1 MDTFSRE
8 KVMRCIIQPM
18 RDRGWTPP
26 TEGSLDVVI
35 EDFVR
40 LLARF
45 PEETLAR
52 AFDEV
57 LVKHRWK
64 SWPPVGSFVE
74 ACQERH
80 ASGPQAVSSDEQARI
95 DRSRIAHDYAWR
107 RELAD
112 GGAIQIRAMK
122 GLYIRELRTF
132 LFQRACE
139 DLRDGREPYIP
150 QAEMDHE
157 IQRLEGLT

>member
-1 MDTFSRE
+1 MDPNRE

-26 TEGSLDVVI
+26 TDGSLDVVI

-40 LLARF
+40 LLGRY
-45 PEETLAR
+45 PEDMLSR

-64 SWPPVGSFVE
+64 SWPLVGSFVE
-74 ACQERH
+74 ACQERREGG
-80 ASGPQAVSSDEQARI
+80 SPIVSSDEQDRI
-95 DRSRIAHDYAWR
+95 DRSRKAIDYAKR

-112 GGAIQIRAMK
+112 GGATQIRAMK
-122 GLYIRELRTF
+122 GLYIRELRAF
-132 LFQRACE
+132 LFQRACD
-139 DLRDGREPYIP
+139 DLRAGRDPYIP
-150 QAEMDHE
+150 QAEFDHE